1 MILIYSLHPL
11 NKREMDNQRNL
22 LKERLSPFFI
32 TDDDF
37 LYSTESNPQLLKEV
51 IHHHKVYL
59 FITKSIA
66 MMGFSPKVLSDLITY
81 MLKNKCCF
89 RSEIDNLSIG
99 EEGMDDVEPMV
110 SEILKKTT

>member
-11 NKREMDNQRNL
+11 NNNEMDKQRNL

-37 LYSTESNPQLLKEV
+37 LFSTESNLKLLKEV

-59 FITKSIA
+59 FFTESIA
-66 MMGFSPKVLSDLITY
+66 MMGLSPSEIVDLITY
-81 MLKNKCCF
+81 LLKNKCCF
-89 RSEIDNLSIG
+89 RSEMDNLSIG
-99 EEGMDDVEPMV
+99 EDDIDKIDSSI
-110 SEILKKTT
+110 SELFK

>member
-11 NKREMDNQRNL
+11 NKKEMDNQRNL

-37 LYSTESNPQLLKEV
+37 LFSTESNPQLLKEV
-51 IHHHKVYL
+51 INHHKVYL
-59 FITKSIA
+59 FFTESIS
-66 MMGFSPKVLSDLITY
+66 MMGFSPKDLSDLITY

-99 EEGMDDVEPMV
+99 DDD
-110 SEILKKTT
+110 IDRWDHLFLKY

>member
-11 NKREMDNQRNL
+11 NKNEIVKQRNL

-37 LYSTESNPQLLKEV
+37 LCSTESNLQLLKEL
-51 IHHHKVYL
+51 IDHHKVYL
-59 FITKSIA
+59 FFTESIA
-66 MMGFSPKVLSDLITY
+66 MMGLSPSEIIDLITY
-81 MLKNKCCF
+81 LLKNRCCF

-99 EEGMDDVEPMV
+99 EDDMDTVPSIMTAYFN
-110 SEILKKTT
+110 KF